1 MPTPSNAIHV
11 PMRRAFLDDPTLE
24 RAAAGAL
31 VPLPASVAHRFAT
44 VLRLTDGA
52 AVEVFDAAGRVARG
66 AFVPPSSLRVDYVG
80 VDDERLPPLW
90 VFQAMSRADKVE
102 TVAQKSTELGVAHL
116 AYFFAERGIV
126 KLDDDDRSRKKA
138 ERLQRVANDAARQCG
153 RIRPPVVHGPLSRV
167 ALLQQVKA
175 CVDDGVIVVF
185 GAVDADALL
194 SAHLQACPPHKGAG
208 IVVGPEGGLSP
219 AEQQAL
225 VDAGAVAVRFSRFVL
240 RTETAALAAL
250 AVAQASLGEA

>member
-1 MPTPSNAIHV
+1 
-11 PMRRAFLDDPTLE
+11 MRRAFLDDATLN
-24 RAAAGAL
+24 RATAGA
-31 VPLPASVAHRFAT
+31 VVALPSSVAHRFTT
-44 VLRLTDGA
+44 VLRLQEGA
-52 AVEVFDAAGRVARG
+52 VVEVFDAEGRVARG
-66 AFVPPSSLRVDYVG
+66 AFVPPSSLRVESVG
-80 VDDERLPPLW
+80 VDDERLPDLW

-102 TVAQKSTELGVAHL
+102 TVAQKATELGAAHL
-116 AYFFAERGIV
+116 VYFFAERGIV

-153 RIRPPVVHGPLSRV
+153 RSRPPTVQGPLPRA

-185 GAVDADALL
+185 GAVDGDALL
-194 SAHLQACPPHKGAG
+194 SAHLAAHPPHKGFG
-208 IVVGPEGGLSP
+208 VVVGPEGGLSP

-225 VDAGAVAVRFSRFVL
+225 VDVGAVGVRFSRYVL

-250 AVAQASLGEA
+250 AVAQASVGEA